1 MPDGL
6 GSEHDPL
13 RRRGPALS
21 SRIDFSGSRRTAA
34 FPLLTDEQIE
44 LFRRFGT
51 ERKLEA
57 DEILYRPGDP
67 TTDFAIVLEGRIAI
81 LDDYGR
87 PDERVV
93 AEHGPRSFLGEFN
106 AISGQPTLFASI
118 ARTPSH
124 VLNVPIGEL
133 RRLIASESVLSN
145 IVLGALLGRR
155 ALLIGEGIGA
165 RIIGSRNSPD
175 TRRLREFASR
185 NRLPYAWIELES
197 DPGIEELLRGLQIAA
212 DELPVVLLGD
222 HVFSNPTNQD
232 FARLLGFAPSPDDRE
247 VYDLLVIGGGPAG
260 LSAALYGASEGL
272 STILVESEA
281 IGGQAGTSSRIEN
294 YLGFPAGVSGAE
306 LAARAAIQAEKFEAR
321 LTHPCEAVSLE
332 LHDDLHLVRLA
343 DGDEVTARAVILATG
358 ARYRRLPLERLEEL
372 EGFGVYYAATI
383 SEARLCAGGHAVIVG
398 GGNSAGQAAVFL
410 AEEARRVS
418 LLVRKPDLSATMSRY
433 LIDEIELEDRIE
445 VLTQT
450 EVVGLHGDDQLTGI
464 TVVDRS
470 DGSSRRLDVGA
481 LFVFIGADP
490 CTEWLRGSLEL
501 DRTGFVLTGSD
512 VIGDD
517 QLLGRPRLPLE
528 SSRAGVFAVG
538 DARSGSIKRVASA
551 VGEGSMAVKLVHE
564 HLTRSTVH
572 ATV

>member
-1 MPDGL
+1 MN
-6 GSEHDPL
+6 
-13 RRRGPALS
+13 A
-21 SRIDFSGSRRTAA
+21 RIDFSGSRRTAA

-44 LFRRFGT
+44 LFRRFGA
-51 ERKLEA
+51 ERLYEA
-57 DEILYRPGDP
+57 EAVLFRPGDP
-67 TTDFAIVLEGRIAI
+67 TTDFFVVLEGRVAI
-81 LDDYGR
+81 LDDHGR
-87 PDERVV
+87 SDERVV
-93 AEHGPRSFLGEFN
+93 VEHGARSFLGEFN
-106 AISGQPTLFASI
+106 AISGQPTLFTGI
-118 ARTPSH
+118 ARSASR
-124 VLNVPIGEL
+124 VLVVPIADL

-175 TRRLREFASR
+175 TRRLRDFAAR
-185 NRLPYAWIELES
+185 NRLPHAWIEVEN
-197 DPGIEELLRGLQIAA
+197 DPGIEELLGGLGITA
-212 DELPVVLLGD
+212 DEMPVVLLGD
-222 HVFSNPTNQD
+222 HAFSNPSNQD

-272 STILVESEA
+272 ATILVESEA

-294 YLGFPAGVSGAE
+294 YLGFPAGVSGSE

-321 LTHPCEAVSLE
+321 LTHPCEAVALE
-332 LHDDLHLVRLA
+332 RHDDLHLVRLA

-358 ARYRRLPLERLEEL
+358 ARYRRLALERLEEL

-383 SEARLCAGGHAVIVG
+383 SEARMCAASHVVIVG
-398 GGNSAGQAAVFL
+398 GGNSAGQAAMFL
-410 AEEARRVS
+410 AESARKVS
-418 LLVRKPDLSATMSRY
+418 LLVRKPDLGATMSRY
-433 LIDEIELEDRIE
+433 LIDQIEGDDRIE

-450 EVVGLHGDDQLTGI
+450 EVVELHGDEQLAGI
-464 TVVDRS
+464 TIVDRS
-470 DGSSRRLDVGA
+470 DDGATRRLDVGG

-490 CTEWLRGSLEL
+490 CTDWLRGSLEM
-501 DRTGFVLTGSD
+501 DRAGFVLTGSD
-512 VIGDD
+512 VIGDE
-517 QLLGRPRLPLE
+517 PRLPLE

-564 HLTRSTVH
+564 HLARAARHT
-572 ATV
+572 AALP